1 MKRAVRPAG
10 VQVWRKAAGSQGR
23 GLPVDISHE
32 TSDVHEGSG
41 TGRMTRLAGGDF
53 SSGLHCCAVARSVKS
68 IAAGQGE
75 IEDTR
80 EKSIRWCIVIPFHMT
95 DVCGESSDEGRMFEN
110 KIAMRAVDQVSGYP
124 SELGGVP
131 VASRPR
137 ELIRIGHVR

>member
-41 TGRMTRLAGGDF
+41 TGRMIRLAGGDF
-53 SSGLHCCAVARSVKS
+53 SSRLHCCAVARSVKS

-75 IEDTR
+75 MEDTR
-80 EKSIRWCIVIPFHMT
+80 EKASTGVLSSPFT
-95 DVCGESSDEGRMFEN
+95 
-110 KIAMRAVDQVSGYP
+110 
-124 SELGGVP
+124 
-131 VASRPR
+131 
-137 ELIRIGHVR
+137 